1 MAAFDSD
8 AAIFVAFSRPV
19 WYTLPMEK
27 RDFYYVTR
35 RNALTWISAVL
46 MLASTVA
53 HIARYCEKGAVRGAE
68 MWFQLMLPGLAGV
81 LFILM
86 ILIAGERHLYRTA
99 IPVWMFAIS
108 FAYAAWAAVNWRL
121 ALLLWL
127 VCASLAGFYTRVTAG
142 KVKHFWTL
150 WFFTA
155 ALLAVFL
162 VERRAALL
170 AAAGDFWRTFSLLHG
185 VLLAASVLALS
196 LAIQVRPD
204 GYPYCPTWGD
214 RSDGRRVRTI
224 PAMSYV
230 VPYIMPERAA
240 ASNWITD
247 TIDLTPIE
255 RYIRAKRLAG
265 LSGFGITHVFLAAY
279 VRIVAQYPAIN
290 RFCSGQH
297 VFSRGRDIEF
307 VMAVKTKMT
316 TDAPDTMIKVH
327 FDPADTAEDVYR
339 KLNARIA
346 EVKDAPLD
354 SDFDKTAK
362 ILTYIPGLVLKF
374 VVWLLKTMDYFGLI
388 PRFLLG
394 VSPFHGS
401 VILTSMGSLGIPPI
415 VHHLYDFG
423 NLPVFFAL
431 GCKYRRNVVED
442 DGTVVAKKF
451 VDFTVNCDERIC
463 DGFYFATGLKYMRK
477 FLAHPERL
485 DEPPEQVLSDID

>member
-1 MAAFDSD
+1 
-8 AAIFVAFSRPV
+8 
-19 WYTLPMEK
+19 MEK
-27 RDFYYVTR
+27 RDFYYVSR
-35 RNALTWISAVL
+35 KNALTWISAVL
-46 MLASTVA
+46 MLASVAA
-53 HIARYCEKGAVRGAE
+53 HIALYCVGGAVHGAR
-68 MWFQLMLPGLAGV
+68 MWFQIVLPSAAGIV
-81 LFILM
+81 FILI
-86 ILIAGERHLYRTA
+86 ILIAGERHFYRTA
-99 IPVWMFAIS
+99 IPVWMFAVA
-108 FAYAAWAAVNWRL
+108 FAQRAWLAVGDLRL
-121 ALLLWL
+121 VVLLWL
-127 VCASLAGFYTRVTAG
+127 VCISLAGFYTRVTAG

-150 WFFTA
+150 WFLTG

-162 VERRAALL
+162 VERRHAIAAAETWAQWLSLLYGALMAASLL
-170 AAAGDFWRTFSLLHG
+170 A
-185 VLLAASVLALS
+185 VS

-204 GYPYCPTWGD
+204 GSGYYPTWGD

-255 RYIRAKRLAG
+255 RYVRAKRLDG
-265 LSGFGITHVFLAAY
+265 LSGFGVTHVFLAAY

-297 VFSRGRDIEF
+297 VYSRGRDIEF

-339 KLNARIA
+339 KLSAQIEA
-346 EVKDAPLD
+346 VKDAPLD

-362 ILTYIPGLVLKF
+362 VLTYIPGVVLKF
-374 VVWLLKTMDYFGLI
+374 VVWFLRLMDYFGLI

-423 NLPVFFAL
+423 NLPVFFSL

-442 DGTVVAKKF
+442 DGKVTAKKF

-485 DEPPEQVLSDID
+485 DQPPEVVLEDID